1 MKFIIKW
8 IKNNKKISFSII
20 ALLALLIFVL
30 YPGND
35 ITCLDIVPP
44 ATANV
49 QSAQAG
55 DVLKMDIPHSEHKL
69 TLIFIPKG
77 SYPITKSGHRTE
89 ITYPYWL
96 GKYEITQ
103 EEWEKMMGWIPI
115 PELEDRWT
123 ITTGARYPMC
133 QVSYDECLDFCDR
146 LTEIARQQGILPE
159 GYCFSLPTEA
169 QWELAY
175 SCGKEIVLP
184 DNLEKVAWMDFHDAN
199 TGAYPEGQKAPNA
212 WGFHDMLGN
221 VWELCADFYHS
232 HRLHGRNPV
241 NWKTDT
247 GNLSTDTGLSVTSL
261 GGGVFSFI
269 PDNEKEIPRERYHA
283 DSRRASTGLRVA
295 LVPVQQHQLLKKRLK
310 HLHPVPDWLMDIRYS
325 FELIYM
331 YMKTYWKTLTN
342 L

>member
-103 EEWEKMMGWIPI
+103 EEW
-115 PELEDRWT
+115 
-123 ITTGARYPMC
+123 
-133 QVSYDECLDFCDR
+133 
-146 LTEIARQQGILPE
+146 
-159 GYCFSLPTEA
+159 
-169 QWELAY
+169 
-175 SCGKEIVLP
+175 
-184 DNLEKVAWMDFHDAN
+184 
-199 TGAYPEGQKAPNA
+199 
-212 WGFHDMLGN
+212 
-221 VWELCADFYHS
+221 
-232 HRLHGRNPV
+232 
-241 NWKTDT
+241 
-247 GNLSTDTGLSVTSL
+247 
-261 GGGVFSFI
+261 
-269 PDNEKEIPRERYHA
+269 
-283 DSRRASTGLRVA
+283 
-295 LVPVQQHQLLKKRLK
+295 KR
-310 HLHPVPDWLMDIRYS
+310 
-325 FELIYM
+325 
-331 YMKTYWKTLTN
+331 
-342 L
+342 

>member
-1 MKFIIKW
+1 MPGHSTPCDSQCSICPGRRCV
-8 IKNNKKISFSII
+8 KNGYSPFGTQAHLDFHSKRKLPNYKIWPSYGNYLS
-20 ALLALLIFVL
+20 LLAGEVRNHT
-30 YPGND
+30 GGMGKD
-35 ITCLDIVPP
+35 D
-44 ATANV
+44 
-49 QSAQAG
+49 G
-55 DVLKMDIPHSEHKL
+55 MDPD
-69 TLIFIPKG
+69 
-77 SYPITKSGHRTE
+77 SGIGRQMDHHN
-89 ITYPYWL
+89 
-96 GKYEITQ
+96 
-103 EEWEKMMGWIPI
+103 
-115 PELEDRWT
+115 
-123 ITTGARYPMC
+123 GARYPMC

-199 TGAYPEGQKAPNA
+199 TGAYPVGQKEPNA